1 MTAPTA
7 REINDTIRYT
17 VWTIV
22 ARDEAPAC
30 REEESAR
37 QLQEWIDS
45 LAEQDITVRGMYDVS
60 GMREDADLMLW
71 LHGPTA
77 EGLQAAL
84 RAFRRTEPGEATSMA
99 WSIMALHRPAEF
111 NKGHV
116 PAYMAGKDPKEWL
129 CVYPFNRSYDWYL
142 LTDEERREM
151 LVEHGMKGRDYPDVL
166 SNTVPTF
173 ALNDFE
179 WVLALESDVLHDLV
193 DMMRDMRYTKA
204 RLHVREEIPFYTGRR
219 VDAAGAAEVL
229 A

>member
-1 MTAPTA
+1 MSTPTA

-17 VWTIV
+17 TWTV
-22 ARDEAPAC
+22 LARDEQPLC
-30 REEESAR
+30 SQEESAA
-37 QLQEWIDS
+37 QIQAWIDD

-60 GMREDADLMLW
+60 GMREDADLMIW

-84 RAFRRTEPGEATSMA
+84 RSFRRTEPGEATSTA

-116 PAYMAGKDPKEWL
+116 PAYMAGKEPKEWL
-129 CVYPFNRSYDWYL
+129 CLYPFNRSYEWYL
-142 LTDEERREM
+142 LSEEDRREM
-151 LVEHGMKGRDYPDVL
+151 LVEHGMKGRSYPEVL
-166 SNTVPTF
+166 SNTVSTF
-173 ALNDFE
+173 ALSDFE

-193 DMMRDMRYTKA
+193 DMMRDMRYTNA
-204 RLHVREEIPFYTGRR
+204 RRHVRDEIPFYTGRR

>member
-1 MTAPTA
+1 MSTPSA

-17 VWTIV
+17 IWAVV
-22 ARDEAPAC
+22 ARDEAPTCDQGAS
-30 REEESAR
+30 EKEIQS
-37 QLQEWIDS
+37 WIDT
-45 LAEQDITVRGMYDVS
+45 LADQDVSVRGMYDVS

-71 LHGPTA
+71 LHGPNP

-84 RAFRRTEPGEATSMA
+84 RTFRRTTPGQSTSLA

-116 PAYMAGKDPKEWL
+116 PAYMAGKEPKQWL
-129 CVYPFNRSYDWYL
+129 CVYPFNRSYEWYL
-142 LTDEERREM
+142 LPEEDRREM
-151 LVEHGMKGRDYPDVL
+151 LVEHGMKGRNYPDLL
-166 SNTVPTF
+166 SNTVSTF

-179 WVLALESDVLHDLV
+179 WVLGLESDELSDLV
-193 DMMRDMRYTKA
+193 DMMRDMRYTNA
-204 RLHVREEIPFYTGRR
+204 RRHVRDEVPFYTGRR

>member
-1 MTAPTA
+1 MSTPSA

-17 VWTIV
+17 TWTVV
-22 ARDEAPAC
+22 ARDEAPMC
-30 REEESAR
+30 SEEEGAEQIQR
-37 QLQEWIDS
+37 WIDD
-45 LAEQDITVRGMYDVS
+45 LAEQDITVRGLYDIS
-60 GMREDADLMLW
+60 GMREDADLMIW

-84 RAFRRTEPGEATSMA
+84 RSFRRTEPGEATSMA

-116 PAYMAGKDPKEWL
+116 PAYMAGKEPKEWL
-129 CVYPFNRSYDWYL
+129 CVYPFNRSYEWYL
-142 LTDEERREM
+142 LPEEDRREM
-151 LVEHGMKGRDYPDVL
+151 LVEHGMKGRSYPDVL
-166 SNTVPTF
+166 SNTVSTF

-179 WVLALESDVLHDLV
+179 WVLALESDALHDLV
-193 DMMRDMRYTKA
+193 DMMRDMRYTNA
-204 RLHVREEIPFYTGRR
+204 RRHVRDEIPFYTGRR